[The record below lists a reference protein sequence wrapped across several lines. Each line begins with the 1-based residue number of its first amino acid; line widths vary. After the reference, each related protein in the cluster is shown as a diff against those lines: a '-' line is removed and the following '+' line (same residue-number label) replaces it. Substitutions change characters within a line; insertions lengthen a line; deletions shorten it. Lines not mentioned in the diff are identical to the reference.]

1 MFALSS
7 LDASRVRATRELG
20 AGLEAL
26 RQRAAPALALQNEL
40 EALEREARAI
50 RLIESERVDP
60 LRVLLALSQQ
70 LPAGAY
76 LRGLRLSGGAGQI
89 DGYAP
94 NASRL
99 VAQLGGVPEF
109 RDVHFLSATNRVA
122 VGDRTYETFTLAFR
136 YAAAP

>member
-1 MFALSS
+1 M
-7 LDASRVRATRELG
+7 
-20 AGLEAL
+20 
-26 RQRAAPALALQNEL
+26 
-40 EALEREARAI
+40 
-50 RLIESERVDP
+50 
-60 LRVLLALSQQ
+60 LLALSQQ

-76 LRGLRLSGGAGQI
+76 LRGLRLSGGDGQV

-99 VAQLGGVPEF
+99 VAQLGGLPEF